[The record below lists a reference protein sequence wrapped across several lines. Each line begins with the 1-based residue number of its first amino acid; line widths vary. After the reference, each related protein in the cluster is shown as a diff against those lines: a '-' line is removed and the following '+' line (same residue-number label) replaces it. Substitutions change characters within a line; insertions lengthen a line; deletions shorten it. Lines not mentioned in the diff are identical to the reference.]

1 VESNIVPLFF
11 GGDLMGRDF
20 RFAQRAV
27 FCIGGLPWL
36 GLSMLAVLTLSSV
49 LLGQTSQ
56 GSQAV
61 VHLPTDWSHHYL
73 LFSKPTTAEQL
84 RRVQQD
90 PRYWQQ
96 LSRRSEATP
105 PEAELD
111 GALTPELP
119 GSNTSLSPKNHKM
132 MRDWLVDMGTGSTVG
147 AGQYPGQFGFDVTTD
162 SCANDFVFFNTSLAG
177 SSTQASIVAYN
188 NLYHGCGGTVPSVYW
203 AYNTGGTISTSVTL
217 SADGSQLAFVQ
228 AQGGVATLV
237 LLKWAAS
244 TTESATAP
252 MSLSTTAVGSYR
264 GCTAPCMTTFTF
276 QATPTTDPTPT
287 DTYSAPFYDFTPGSD
302 TLYVGDDA
310 GYLHQFTGV
319 FFGGTPAETTATWPI
334 QVGEAKLSSPV
345 YDPTTGNVFVTLSYT
360 GTGNGGKLSAVCA
373 ATTCAG
379 VSNGH
384 NSVTIGTVTSSG
396 PLGPDTTGVCSN
408 GSSGSGIALRLD
420 GPIVDPVVGGG
431 STTGVPLFA
440 GTFDNVYF
448 TSSGSSP
455 SGNLHVCG
463 NTSGEPTLYQVGIA
477 SNTMATSGN
486 TVLASLSTRSATCS
500 PVTEARG
507 RSFFQ

>member
-1 VESNIVPLFF
+1 
-11 GGDLMGRDF
+11 MGRDF

-49 LLGQTSQ
+49 LLGQTSQGRNSQ

-96 LSRRSEATP
+96 LSRRSQATP

-111 GALTPELP
+111 GARTPELP
-119 GSNTSLSPKNHKM
+119 GSNTSLPPKNHKM
-132 MRDWLVDMGTGSTVG
+132 MRDWLVDMGTGATVG
-147 AGQYPGQFGFDVTTD
+147 TGQCPGKFGFDVTTYG
-162 SCANDFVFFNTSLAG
+162 CANDFVFFNTS
-177 SSTQASIVAYN
+177 N
-188 NLYHGCGGTVPSVYW
+188 
-203 AYNTGGTISTSVTL
+203 
-217 SADGSQLAFVQ
+217 
-228 AQGGVATLV
+228 
-237 LLKWAAS
+237 
-244 TTESATAP
+244 
-252 MSLSTTAVGSYR
+252 
-264 GCTAPCMTTFTF
+264 
-276 QATPTTDPTPT
+276 
-287 DTYSAPFYDFTPGSD
+287 DFTPGSD

-345 YDPTTGNVFVTLSYT
+345 YDPTTGNVFVTPSYT

-455 SGNLHVCG
+455 SGNLYVYG
-463 NTSGEPTLYQVGIA
+463 NTSGETTLYQVGIA

-486 TVLASLSTRSATCS
+486 TVLASLPTRNATCS
-500 PVTEARG
+500 PVTEVFNSPTDWIFRD
-507 RSFFQ
+507 